1 MKRRRWMRAW
11 ALLLLCVC
19 IFPSGAQA
27 QEQLQYRTDGEG
39 NVCVTGVPEGWTR
52 VEIPGF
58 IGGERV
64 TALADGL
71 LEGRR
76 ELTEVILP
84 DSLRAIPDRC
94 FAGCTRLKKV
104 TLPEGLSEIG
114 AYAFAGCSNLKELTL
129 PRLLR
134 SMGDGALIYTALERM
149 ELSEGL
155 ERLGAGVF
163 TGCERLSEIVMRSR
177 LREIDAAAFAG
188 CGARLTVEYG
198 SDAERF
204 LQEQGLE
211 YDYAWREARGWI
223 YRRGGQGVT
232 VLGSRRGRTQE
243 YIPERL
249 SGAAVTEV
257 GAGAFQADPAL
268 RQVYFAGTLRTVG
281 DWAFS
286 YCPVLEEIV
295 LNEII

>member
-1 MKRRRWMRAW
+1 
-11 ALLLLCVC
+11 
-19 IFPSGAQA
+19 
-27 QEQLQYRTDGEG
+27 
-39 NVCVTGVPEGWTR
+39 
-52 VEIPGF
+52 
-58 IGGERV
+58 
-64 TALADGL
+64 
-71 LEGRR
+71 
-76 ELTEVILP
+76 
-84 DSLRAIPDRC
+84 
-94 FAGCTRLKKV
+94 
-104 TLPEGLSEIG
+104 
-114 AYAFAGCSNLKELTL
+114 
-129 PRLLR
+129 
-134 SMGDGALIYTALERM
+134 
-149 ELSEGL
+149 
-155 ERLGAGVF
+155 
-163 TGCERLSEIVMRSR
+163 MRSR

-268 RQVYFAGTLRTVG
+268 WQVYFAGTLRTVG

-295 LNEII
+295 LNEGLSEIGADAFRECPQLALVEIPASVQHIGERAFEGCGALVLRVYPDSFAQHYAQERGWSVQIIAE